1 MGIFE
6 GFDLVKGTKMKAGIQ
21 GAGALIAGW
30 QAHRARIDYGN
41 KMSEIKAYEASR
53 QPVMN
58 VFGGIENPYANL
70 PVATQ
75 AAQIQME
82 QTDQALAAT
91 LDTIRETGASAGGAT
106 ALAQAALQSKQGI
119 SASIEKQEADN
130 AKLKAQGQLQV
141 DVIKGKGEQERF
153 KNQEVRDL
161 QQLDR
166 MQSQADIL
174 RAQELA
180 SNQAM
185 IEGLGNVGSALIGG
199 LTAKDIENPN
209 EEDKGSG
216 NNANNTSNT
225 NNASG
230 TAAGG
235 ATATG
240 GATAAAGGA
249 TAVGGVTAGATN
261 SAIPVVPTGPVVPTA
276 SLNSVNQNA
285 TNLSQFYGQG
295 GLPSVSDRS
304 KVFSEAGLGSGY
316 SGSAQQNT
324 KLLDYLKGADDDI
337 LANLGLTF

>member
-185 IEGLGNVGSALIGG
+185 IEGLGNVGSALISG

-216 NNANNTSNT
+216 NNTNNTSNT
-225 NNASG
+225 NTNNTNTTNNTNNANG
-230 TAAGG
+230 
-235 ATATG
+235 
-240 GATAAAGGA
+240 

-261 SAIPVVPTGPVVPTA
+261 SAIPVVPTGPVVPSA
-276 SLNSVNQNA
+276 LNSVNQNA

-316 SGSAQQNT
+316 SGTAQQNT